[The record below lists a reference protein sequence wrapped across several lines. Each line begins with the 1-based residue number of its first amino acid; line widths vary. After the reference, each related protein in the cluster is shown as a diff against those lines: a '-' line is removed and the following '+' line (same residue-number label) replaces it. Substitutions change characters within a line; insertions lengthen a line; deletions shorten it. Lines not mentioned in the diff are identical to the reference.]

1 MSHVAKMLDE
11 LLLSLREAMGARWMN
26 SLNDRDGDDMINL
39 NLNVRLGQ
47 TDITINPPA
56 VPGI

>member
-26 SLNDRDGDDMINL
+26 DRDGDDMINL
-39 NLNVRLGQ
+39 KSDVDKL
-47 TDITINPPA
+47 TSSSIPPA